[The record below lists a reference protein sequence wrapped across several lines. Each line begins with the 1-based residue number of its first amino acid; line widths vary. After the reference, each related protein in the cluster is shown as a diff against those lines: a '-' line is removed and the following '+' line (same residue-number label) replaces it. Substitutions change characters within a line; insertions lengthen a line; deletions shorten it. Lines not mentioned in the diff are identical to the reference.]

1 MERRRARP
9 NERRRSPGFVVA
21 AAIAAAGGG
30 LVALAGAIAAGTALA
45 SALALTLGAVGCVL
59 AGAGLWLARR
69 GQTVAEKASSDLD
82 FLARRLLRVESR
94 LAEAERRKGGDGDLR
109 GAVAEV
115 SGEIALISGLLRD
128 LAGTVAAHDRA
139 LSEQAEHEEAREP
152 AALGAA
158 PGPGP
163 SRREPPAEPETYPEP
178 AYSGP
183 AYSEPPPPAR
193 RPQPEPPLVA
203 MPRAAPPRFSP
214 IVEAEP
220 EPAPAP
226 ARPASRSPAPFTPE
240 PFPAEPFPPEQ
251 PPEPPP
257 EPAPEPLFADE
268 PDAAP
273 APDPA
278 LERRIRAI
286 AGALRD
292 DRIEIHLQPVVS
304 LPQRKTRFYEALAR
318 LRLEDDEIVLPE
330 EFQPALEA
338 VGLGAELD
346 GKVAAR
352 AAAIARH
359 LVARGSDAFVTVN
372 LAHESLAAPG
382 FLRALGRI
390 LDTYPD
396 VVGRLAFEIAQRSWR
411 MLDGELAG
419 ALEALRAKGALFV
432 LDRANDLRVDPFGLA
447 DRGVR
452 YVKLPAGMLLAHLD
466 ARGAGLDVAVGD
478 LSAVMARAGIKLVA
492 EAVDREEDVPDLIDL
507 DIPLAQGLVFGAPR
521 AVRSDLI
528 GGPPGRGGGGA
539 EPPAR
544 SAPPSGETSAVA
556 AQPRTPERPA
566 GGPAARKPTSERE
579 PEPPFPPV
587 PPRPEPRVPYR
598 ATLRRAG

>member
-1 MERRRARP
+1 VERRRARA

-30 LVALAGAIAAGTALA
+30 LVALAGAIAAGTTIA
-45 SALALTLGAVGCVL
+45 SAIAITLGAVGGVL

-69 GQTVAEKASSDLD
+69 GQAVAEKASADLD

-139 LSEQAEHEEAREP
+139 LAERQEAQAAAPMAPEPPPATAPEP
-152 AALGAA
+152 AAHAA
-158 PGPGP
+158 
-163 SRREPPAEPETYPEP
+163 
-178 AYSGP
+178 
-183 AYSEPPPPAR
+183 
-193 RPQPEPPLVA
+193 PQPEPPSFT
-203 MPRAAPPRFSP
+203 MPRAAQPRFAP
-214 IVEAEP
+214 ILEP
-220 EPAPAP
+220 DAEPAPAP
-226 ARPASRSPAPFTPE
+226 PPAPGRAPFRPE
-240 PFPAEPFPPEQ
+240 PFPAASPP
-251 PPEPPP
+251 
-257 EPAPEPLFADE
+257 PEPLFADE
-268 PDAAP
+268 PDPAP
-273 APDPA
+273 VPDPA
-278 LERRIRAI
+278 LERRVRAI
-286 AGALRD
+286 ARALRE
-292 DRIEIHLQPVVS
+292 DRIEIHLQPIVS

-318 LRLEDDEIVLPE
+318 LRLDDDELVLPE
-330 EFQPALEA
+330 EFQPALA
-338 VGLGAELD
+338 ASGLTAELD

-359 LVARGSDAFVTVN
+359 LVARGSDAFVTAN
-372 LAHESLAAPG
+372 LAHDSLAAPG

-396 VVGRLAFEIAQRSWR
+396 VAGRLAFEIAQRSWR

-419 ALEALRAKGALFV
+419 ALEALRTKGALFV

-466 ARGAGLDVAVGD
+466 ARGVGLDIAVGD
-478 LSAVMARAGIKLVA
+478 LSAVLARAGIKLVA
-492 EAVDREEDVPDLIDL
+492 EAVDREDDVPDLIDL
-507 DIPLAQGLVFGAPR
+507 DVPLAQGLVFGAPR

-544 SAPPSGETSAVA
+544 SAPPSGAEAVA
-556 AQPRTPERPA
+556 AQPRASERPS
-566 GGPAARKPTSERE
+566 GGPSARKPRTE
-579 PEPPFPPV
+579 PEPPLPPV